1 MAEERQ
7 SRGSGRL
14 GAFEWGQGDS
24 PYASLLDALAR
35 DRLEL
40 TKTET
45 ELDATS
51 RRGMADVLEAE
62 QRAERAERDE
72 RAEAQRELSAFRA
85 AIEDAST
92 WGDVE
97 VGYDGRNRV
106 ENTRA
111 DVLIQYLVRT
121 GYAEVRT
128 EEPEPGAYVYFIRV
142 DWPRLR
148 ALAQAAGRPLPV

>member
-7 SRGSGRL
+7 TRGSGRL

-24 PYASLLDALAR
+24 PYASLLHALAR

-62 QRAERAERDE
+62 QRAERDE

-97 VGYDGRNRV
+97 VGYDSRNRV

-148 ALAQAAGRPLPV
+148 ALAEATGHPLPA